1 MIKKSV
7 ITVCLILLTSVV
19 CADRVSEENR
29 LLKSWG
35 LKFNTQ
41 GKLKLRSVQS
51 ERKTYQPW
59 SPDLS
64 VYQSLQTKQPE
75 QEVLI
80 PLVITSRQK
89 VEK

>member
-1 MIKKSV
+1 
-7 ITVCLILLTSVV
+7 VCLIFLTSVA

-35 LKFNTQ
+35 LKFNSQ
-41 GKLKLRSVQS
+41 GKLKFRSVQS
-51 ERKTYQPW
+51 ERKTYQAW

-64 VYQSLQTKQPE
+64 VYQLLQTKQTE
-75 QEVLI
+75 QEVLT

-89 VEK
+89 AEK